1 MDLPAAGPALTAD
14 DQAARVFAWR
24 RGFNATWLIDL
35 GIKLKLFADLAAHPA
50 STPASIAERL
60 GLQRRHVEIWCQ
72 TAYAFELLDAAT
84 DGVFSLAPFMD
95 QVLGSPGHPRYV
107 GGYVQLGT
115 DYATDDFR
123 ALRDAFVTGEG
134 KPFQGRDD
142 QFSSHVADATY
153 GLQWLSARKLLPEM
167 PAVKAALDAGG
178 ALLEVGPGS
187 ARQLLMLAKVFPHA
201 RLVGVD
207 IDPVGVR
214 IARETVAR
222 AGLTERISILEGSV
236 EDATAAGPFAAVVMV
251 EVLHEIRQDL
261 RAGVVAACGKVLM
274 PGGWLLVIDETYPET
289 LGEFRAPEAR
299 FAVQT
304 GFEELHWGNV
314 IPTRSEQLAL
324 LSAAG
329 FAPPDISV
337 MGEGF
342 TIIRA
347 QRPAAAPGL

>member
-1 MDLPAAGPALTAD
+1 MTPPTPPPISAD
-14 DQAARVFAWR
+14 DQAAKIFAWR

-35 GIKLKLFADLAAHPA
+35 GIKLKLFADLAAHAA
-50 STPASIAERL
+50 STPAQIAGRL
-60 GLQRRHVEIWCQ
+60 GLQPHHVDVWCK
-72 TAYAFELLDAAT
+72 TAYSFEMLESAA
-84 DGVFSLAPFMD
+84 DGTFSLAPFMD
-95 QVLGSPGHPRYV
+95 QVLASPGHPRYV

-123 ALRDAFVTGEG
+123 ALREAFVTGAG
-134 KPFQGRDD
+134 KPFQGRDE
-142 QFSSHVADATY
+142 QFSSHVAEATY
-153 GLQWLSARKLLPEM
+153 GLQWLSARKLLPEI
-167 PAVKAALDAGG
+167 AEVKAALDAGG

-187 ARQLLMLAKVFPHA
+187 ARQLVMLAKVFPQA

-222 AGLTERISILEGSV
+222 AGLAERVSIIEGSV
-236 EDATAAGPFAAVVMV
+236 DDAASAGPYAAVVMV

-261 RAGVVAACGKVLM
+261 RAPVVAACGRVLA

-289 LGEFRAPEAR
+289 LAELRTPEAR

-329 FAPPDISV
+329 FAAPEISV

-342 TIIRA
+342 TIIKA
-347 QRPAAAPGL
+347 QRPV

>member
-1 MDLPAAGPALTAD
+1 MSDLPTTPPSAD
-14 DQAARVFAWR
+14 DQAAKVFAWR

-50 STPASIAERL
+50 SSPAAIAARL
-60 GLQRRHVEIWCQ
+60 GLKPRHVEIWCR
-72 TAYAFELLDAAT
+72 TAYSFEILDAGPDDSFT
-84 DGVFSLAPFMD
+84 LAPFMD
-95 QVLGSPGHPRYV
+95 QVLASPGHPRYV

-123 ALRDAFVTGEG
+123 ALREAFVTGEG

-153 GLQWLSARKLLPEM
+153 GLQWLSARKLLPEI
-167 PAVKAALDAGG
+167 AGVKAALDGGG

-187 ARQLLMLAKVFPHA
+187 ARQLLMLAKVFPQA

-214 IARETVAR
+214 IARETVAG
-222 AGLTERISILEGSV
+222 AGLSERISIIEGSV
-236 EDATAAGPFAAVVMV
+236 DDAAAAGPFAAVVMV
-251 EVLHEIRQDL
+251 EVLHEIRQEW
-261 RAGVVAACGKVLM
+261 RAAVVAACGRVLM
-274 PGGWLLVIDETYPET
+274 PGGWLVVIDETYPES
-289 LGEFRAPEAR
+289 LAELRAPEAR

-314 IPTRSEQLAL
+314 IPTRSEQLSL
-324 LSAAG
+324 LKAAG
-329 FAPPDISV
+329 FAAPEISV
-337 MGEGF
+337 IGEGF
-342 TIIRA
+342 TIIKA
-347 QRPAAAPGL
+347 QRPANS

>member
-1 MDLPAAGPALTAD
+1 MDLPAGPALTAD
-14 DQAARVFAWR
+14 DQAARIFAWR

-35 GIKLKLFADLAAHPA
+35 GIKLNLFADLAAHPA
-50 STPASIAERL
+50 STPAAIAERL
-60 GLQRRHVEIWCQ
+60 GLQQRHVEIWCR
-72 TAYAFELLDAAT
+72 TAYAFELLEAAT
-84 DGVFSLAPFMD
+84 EGVFSLAPFMD
-95 QVLGSPGHPRYV
+95 QVLASPGHPRYV

-115 DYATDDFR
+115 DYATEDFR
-123 ALRDAFVTGEG
+123 ALRAAFATGED

-142 QFSSHVADATY
+142 QFSRHVADATY
-153 GLQWLSARKLLPEM
+153 GLQWLSARKLLPEI

-187 ARQLLMLAKVFPHA
+187 ARQLLMLAKVFPQA
-201 RLVGVD
+201 MLVGVD

-214 IARETVAR
+214 IARDTVAR
-222 AGLTERISILEGSV
+222 AGLSERISILEGSV
-236 EDATAAGPFAAVVMV
+236 EDAASAGPFAAVVMV

-261 RAGVVAACGKVLM
+261 RAGVIAACGQALK

-289 LGEFRAPEAR
+289 LQELRAPESR

-314 IPTRSEQLAL
+314 IPTRREQLAL
-324 LSAAG
+324 LAAAG
-329 FAPPDISV
+329 FAAPEISV

-347 QRPAAAPGL
+347 QRPANQTSP